1 MKNRKVSEK
10 LIISFLIVIV
20 LSIIVGT
27 AGIIAININR
37 GSLFGMYEDQI
48 LPLEEIAVVKETL
61 VSIRMNVREMIIYSG
76 NGNQSGVETS
86 FTRIAAYIP
95 VMEKAMNEYETS
107 LYAGS
112 PAERLF
118 KEARGWYEND
128 LTPIVMSIYAA
139 SQAENSEA
147 FSGLLAECNR
157 VSGLITDN
165 WNECMRLK
173 IAGAEEAKIQAV
185 NLSMILMFVIIGVL
199 VIVVVVSM
207 WLALYISGLISKPVK
222 ALSKFFNIAGTTGNI
237 TVSAQEQ
244 AVYDVFKQNHDEI
257 GQMIKDCDS
266 FIDHL
271 LRSAKNLESVASGDL
286 TVDIRTLS
294 QSDVMG
300 ISLKKMVE
308 SLNNMFSEINSSTSQ
323 VSSGSKQIAD
333 SAQALASGST
343 QQAASVEELSASIA
357 DIADKTKL
365 NADMADKAANLAN
378 SIKSKAET
386 GSRQMDDMVGAVNE
400 INQASQSIS
409 KVIKVIDDIA
419 FQTNILALN
428 AAVEAARAGQHGK
441 GFAVVA
447 EEVRNL
453 AAKSAEAAKD
463 TGGLIAN
470 SIEKAELGAKIAQDT
485 AASLAEIVS
494 GINES
499 SQIVSEI
506 ATSSEEQSMAV
517 EQINTGLN
525 QVSMVIQQNSATAE
539 ESAAASEE
547 MSGQSNM
554 LEDLV
559 AQFKLK

>member
-10 LIISFLIVIV
+10 LILSFLIVIV
-20 LSIIVGT
+20 LSVIVGV
-27 AGIIAININR
+27 AGVVAILINR
-37 GSLFGMYEDQI
+37 DSLYDMYNDQL
-48 LPLEEIAVVKETL
+48 LPLEELAEVKETL
-61 VSIRMNVREMIIYSG
+61 VSMRMYVREMIIASG
-76 NGNQSGVETS
+76 DGDQNGVETS
-86 FTRIAAYIP
+86 FARIAAYIP
-95 VMEKAMNEYETS
+95 EMEHAMNLYEAS
-107 LYAGS
+107 LYKGS
-112 PAERLF
+112 DAEKLF
-118 KEARGWYEND
+118 LEARRLYEND
-128 LTPIVMSIYAA
+128 LTPVVLSIYAA
-139 SQAENSEA
+139 AQTEDAARLQS
-147 FSGLLAECNR
+147 LLVDCKRISA
-157 VSGLITDN
+157 VITSNLD
-165 WNECMRLK
+165 ECMAIK
-173 IAGAEEAKIQAV
+173 IESAEESKLQAI
-185 NLSMILMFVIIGVL
+185 NLSMVLLWVIVGVL
-199 VIVVVVSM
+199 IVVIAVSM
-207 WLALYISGLISKPVK
+207 FLAFYISGLIARPLKVLTAFMK
-222 ALSKFFNIAGTTGNI
+222 KAGTTGDI
-237 TVSAQEQ
+237 TITPEDAQIIGEYAQ
-244 AVYDVFKQNHDEI
+244 IKDEI
-257 GQMIKDCDS
+257 GQTIS
-266 FIDHL
+266 GA
-271 LRSAKNLESVASGDL
+271 SAFVHHVTNVANDLEVIASGDL
-286 TVDIRTLS
+286 TVEVEQLS
-294 QSDVMG
+294 ASDTMA
-300 ISLKKMVE
+300 ISMVKMVK
-308 SLNNMFSEINSSTSQ
+308 SLNEMFGEINSSTSQ

-378 SIKSKAET
+378 AIKDKAET
-386 GSRQMDDMVGAVNE
+386 GSRQMDDMVSAVNE
-400 INQASQSIS
+400 INQASQSIG

-470 SIEKAELGAKIAQDT
+470 SIEKAELGARIAQDT
-485 AASLAEIVS
+485 ASSLAEIVT

-499 SQIVSEI
+499 SQIVAEI
-506 ATSSEEQSMAV
+506 ASSSEEQSSAV
-517 EQINTGLN
+517 EQINIGLN
-525 QVSMVIQQNSATAE
+525 QVSTVIQQNSATAE